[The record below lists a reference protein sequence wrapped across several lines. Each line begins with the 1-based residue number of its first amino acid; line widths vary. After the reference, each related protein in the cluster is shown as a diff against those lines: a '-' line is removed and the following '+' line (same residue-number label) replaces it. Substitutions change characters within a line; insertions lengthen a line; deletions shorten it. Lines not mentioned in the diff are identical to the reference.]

1 MSRESVAT
9 PTVINSE
16 AEQIMENRLLAA
28 LPSEEYEQLKTKLK
42 PVELSLGEILF
53 EPPDQI
59 RNLYFPTSAIISF
72 LTELPDGDSVE
83 VGLVGYDGMAG
94 VDVIL
99 GVNTASKVAT
109 VQHAGCAL
117 KIATPALKEAFN
129 RGGKLQQYLL
139 QYTHALM
146 SQISASVLCNAHHK
160 IDGRLARWILM
171 YHDRLERDEFLM
183 THEFMANMLG
193 IRRAGVSEV
202 AKKLQHEGLIDY
214 HRGHF
219 RILNRKALEEKACGC
234 FSVIEKE
241 FNSLYKQ

>member
-1 MSRESVAT
+1 MNTA
-9 PTVINSE
+9 
-16 AEQIMENRLLAA
+16 AEQTIENGLLVA
-28 LPSEEYEQLKTKLK
+28 LPSEEYEQLKPHLKL
-42 PVELSLGEILF
+42 VELSLGEILF
-53 EPPDQI
+53 EPPDII
-59 RNLYFPTSAIISF
+59 RSLYFPTSTIISF

-83 VGLVGYDGMAG
+83 VGLVGYEGMAG
-94 VDVIL
+94 VDIIL

-117 KIATPALKEAFN
+117 KIAAPALKEAFN

-171 YHDRLERDEFLM
+171 YHSRVGTDEFIM

-202 AKKLQHEGLIDY
+202 AKKLQHEGLVDY
-214 HRGHF
+214 NRGHF
-219 RILNRKALEEKACGC
+219 RILNRKSLEEKACGC
-234 FSVIEKE
+234 FTVIAEE
-241 FNSLYKQ
+241 FNRLYTD

>member
-1 MSRESVAT
+1 MS
-9 PTVINSE
+9 TV
-16 AEQIMENRLLAA
+16 AEQMIKNSVLAA
-28 LPSEEYEQLKTKLK
+28 IPGQEYEQIKPHLK
-42 PVELSLGEILF
+42 PVELALGDILF
-53 EPPDQI
+53 EPPDVI
-59 RNLYFPTSAIISF
+59 RSVYFPTSSIISF

-83 VGLVGYDGMAG
+83 VGLVGYEGMAG

-99 GVNTASKVAT
+99 GVSTASKVAT
-109 VQHAGCAL
+109 VQHAGHAL
-117 KIATPALKEAFN
+117 KIAAPILKEIFN

-146 SQISASVLCNAHHK
+146 SQISASVLCNAHHR

-171 YHDRLERDEFLM
+171 YHSRVDTDEFFM

-214 HRGHF
+214 NRGHF
-219 RILNRKALEEKACGC
+219 RIINRKGLEEKACGC
-234 FSVIEKE
+234 FSVIEEE
-241 FNSLYKQ
+241 FNSLYKE

>member
-1 MSRESVAT
+1 MNIA
-9 PTVINSE
+9 
-16 AEQIMENRLLAA
+16 AEQTIENSLLAA
-28 LPSEEYEQLKTKLK
+28 LPSAEYEQLKAHLK
-42 PVELSLGEILF
+42 PVELTLGKILF
-53 EPPDQI
+53 EPPDII
-59 RNLYFPTSAIISF
+59 RSLYFPTSAIISF

-83 VGLVGYDGMAG
+83 VGLVGYEGMAG

-109 VQHAGCAL
+109 VQHAGYAL
-117 KIATPALKEAFN
+117 KISAPLLKEAFN

-171 YHDRLERDEFLM
+171 YHSRVATDEFLM
-183 THEFMANMLG
+183 THEFVANMLG

-214 HRGHF
+214 YRGQF
-219 RILNRKALEEKACGC
+219 RILDRQGLEDRACGC
-234 FSVIEKE
+234 FTVTEQE
-241 FNSLYKQ
+241 FKSLYKA

>member
-1 MSRESVAT
+1 MSTAV
-9 PTVINSE
+9 
-16 AEQIMENRLLAA
+16 EQITENGLLAA
-28 LPSEEYEQLKTKLK
+28 LPSEEYEQLRPHLK

-53 EPPDQI
+53 EPPDII
-59 RNLYFPTSAIISF
+59 RSLYFPTSAVISF

-83 VGLVGYDGMAG
+83 VGLVGYEGMAG

-99 GVNTASKVAT
+99 GVKTASKVAT
-109 VQHAGCAL
+109 VQHAGYAL
-117 KIATPALKEAFN
+117 KIAAPTLKEAFN

-171 YHDRLERDEFLM
+171 YHSRVGTDEFIM

-202 AKKLQHEGLIDY
+202 AKKLQHEGLVDY
-214 HRGHF
+214 NRGHF
-219 RILNRKALEEKACGC
+219 RILNRKGLEEKACGC
-234 FSVIEKE
+234 LSAIADE
-241 FNSLYKQ
+241 FHRLYTD

>member
-1 MSRESVAT
+1 MNQV
-9 PTVINSE
+9 
-16 AEQIMENRLLAA
+16 AEQINKNSLLAA
-28 LPSEEYEQLKTKLK
+28 LPSEEQELLLPHLK

-53 EPPDQI
+53 EPPDI
-59 RNLYFPTSAIISF
+59 MRSLYFPTSAIISF
-72 LTELPDGDSVE
+72 LTEMPDGDSVE
-83 VGLVGYDGMAG
+83 VGLVGYEGMAG

-109 VQHAGCAL
+109 VQHAGYAL
-117 KIATPALKEAFN
+117 KISASLLKEAFD

-171 YHDRLERDEFLM
+171 YHSRVDTDEFIM

-193 IRRAGVSEV
+193 IRRAGVSEI
-202 AKKLQHEGLIDY
+202 AKKLQSEGLIDY
-214 HRGHF
+214 YRGHF
-219 RILNRKALEEKACGC
+219 RILDRKGLEHRACGC
-234 FSVIEKE
+234 FTVIEQE
-241 FNSLYKQ
+241 FRGLYSK

>member
-1 MSRESVAT
+1 MNTAAEHISK
-9 PTVINSE
+9 NS
-16 AEQIMENRLLAA
+16 LLAA
-28 LPSEEYEQLKTKLK
+28 LPHEEYEQIKPHLK

-53 EPPDQI
+53 EPPDII
-59 RNLYFPTSAIISF
+59 RGLYFPTSAIISF

-83 VGLVGYDGMAG
+83 VGLVGYEGMAG

-117 KIATPALKEAFN
+117 KIAAPTLKEAFN

-171 YHDRLERDEFLM
+171 YHSRVESDDFLM

-202 AKKLQHEGLIDY
+202 AKKLQDEGLIDY
-214 HRGHF
+214 YRGHF
-219 RILNRKALEEKACGC
+219 RIIDRKGLEEKACGC
-234 FSVIEKE
+234 FTVIEE
-241 FNSLYKQ
+241 GFSSLYRG

>member
-1 MSRESVAT
+1 MNPESKQ
-9 PTVINSE
+9 VIKNT
-16 AEQIMENRLLAA
+16 LLAA
-28 LPSEEYEQLKTKLK
+28 LPSAEYELLKPHLK

-53 EPPDQI
+53 EPPDLI
-59 RNLYFPTSAIISF
+59 LSVYFPTSAIISF

-83 VGLVGYDGMAG
+83 VGLVGYEGMAG

-99 GVNTASKVAT
+99 SVNTASKVAT
-109 VQHAGCAL
+109 VQHAGYAL
-117 KIATPALKEAFN
+117 KIAAPALKEAFN

-171 YHDRLERDEFLM
+171 YHSRLDTDEFLM

-214 HRGHF
+214 YRGHF
-219 RILNRKALEEKACGC
+219 RILNRKGLEEKACGC
-234 FSVIEKE
+234 LIVIEEE
-241 FNSLYKQ
+241 FSSLYKG

>member
-1 MSRESVAT
+1 MNAEAKY
-9 PTVINSE
+9 ILKNS
-16 AEQIMENRLLAA
+16 LLAA
-28 LPSEEYEQLKTKLK
+28 LPDDEYEQLKPHLK

-53 EPPDQI
+53 EPPDII
-59 RNLYFPTSAIISF
+59 RSLYFPASAIISF

-83 VGLVGYDGMAG
+83 VGLVGFEGMAG
-94 VDVIL
+94 IDVIL
-99 GVNTASKVAT
+99 GVDTASKVAT

-117 KIATPALKEAFN
+117 KIPASTLKEIFN

-171 YHDRLERDEFLM
+171 YHSRVCTDEFLM

-202 AKKLQHEGLIDY
+202 ANKLRREGLIDY
-214 HRGHF
+214 YLGNF
-219 RILNRKALEEKACGC
+219 RILNRKGLEEKACGC
-234 FSVIEKE
+234 FTVIEEE
-241 FNSLYKQ
+241 FNSLYKE

>member
-1 MSRESVAT
+1 MAL
-9 PTVINSE
+9 
-16 AEQIMENRLLAA
+16 AEEKYNEWITFNFGHE
-28 LPSEEYEQLKTKLK
+28 
-42 PVELSLGEILF
+42 
-53 EPPDQI
+53 
-59 RNLYFPTSAIISF
+59 
-72 LTELPDGDSVE
+72 
-83 VGLVGYDGMAG
+83 GMAG

-109 VQHAGCAL
+109 VQHPGYAL
-117 KIATPALKEAFN
+117 KIGDPLLKEAFN

-171 YHDRLERDEFLM
+171 YHSRADTDEFIM
-183 THEFMANMLG
+183 THEFMAHMLG

-214 HRGHF
+214 YRGHF
-219 RILNRKALEEKACGC
+219 RILNRKGLEARACGC
-234 FSVIEKE
+234 FTVVEEE
-241 FNSLYKQ
+241 FGSLYH